1 MAVETA
7 PHRDPFALSEEERLV
22 RDTAR
27 DWAQREVAPG
37 AAQRDEEERYDRSL
51 FERAG
56 ELGLTGIP
64 YPEEYGGAGMGTFA
78 WVLAAEE
85 VAAADMG
92 MAVSLSVHVLSQL
105 CIFANGTEEQKQRF
119 LPADDRRPRARRIR
133 PDRAAGRI
141 GCRRPRADRHPRRR
155 RLPAH
160 RHEDLDHECRR
171 GGAVVVFGTVDRSAG
186 KAGITAFVVEADTP
200 GFRLGSK
207 ERKMGIRGTTGY
219 ELVFEERASRP
230 RTDSATRAMGCGWPC
245 PRWEPAASASPPA
258 APGWPAARSSWRPAT
273 PLQRRQFG
281 RAIADQEM
289 IQGML
294 AEMATGVD
302 AARLLTWRAARQRDA
317 GQPINA
323 PSSMAKWHASDVAM
337 RVTTDAV
344 QIYGGAGYSRDNPVE
359 RLMRDAKGAQI
370 YEGTN
375 QIHRL
380 IVAQHLLDGMRR
392 GDVTVR
398 RIRTADSVL
407 QHGATSDRRPDR

>member
-7 PHRDPFALSEEERLV
+7 PTADPFALNEEERTV
-22 RDTAR
+22 RDTVR
-27 DWAQREVAPG
+27 EWAEREVAPG
-37 AAQRDEEERYDRSL
+37 AAQRDEEERYDLRL

-56 ELGLTGIP
+56 ELGLTGLP

-85 VAAADMG
+85 IAAADMAL
-92 MAVSLSVHVLSQL
+92 AVSLSVHVLSQL
-105 CIFANGTEEQKQRF
+105 CIFANGTDAQKERF
-119 LPADDRRPRARRIR
+119 LPAMT
-133 PDRAAGRI
+133 AGRELGAFALTEPQAGSDAAALSLAAVRDGDDYLLTGTKI
-141 GCRRPRADRHPRRR
+141 WITN
-155 RLPAH
+155 
-160 RHEDLDHECRR
+160 
-171 GGAVVVFGTVDRSAG
+171 GGDAARTIVFATVDRSLG
-186 KAGITAFVVEADTP
+186 KAGITAFVVDADTP

-219 ELVFEERASRP
+219 ELVFEEARVPADNRLGEEGDGL
-230 RTDSATRAMGCGWPC
+230 RVALSALGAGRISIAAACTGLARSAM
-245 PRWEPAASASPPA
+245 EL
-258 APGWPAARSSWRPAT
+258 AARYA
-273 PLQRRQFG
+273 LQRRQFD

-289 IQGML
+289 IQAML
-294 AEMATGVD
+294 AEMAVGVD
-302 AARLLTWRAARQRDA
+302 AARLLTWRAARLRDA

-323 PSSMAKWHASDVAM
+323 PSSMAKWYASDVAM

-380 IVAQHLLDGMRR
+380 IVAQQLLDAMRR
-392 GDVTVR
+392 D
-398 RIRTADSVL
+398 A
-407 QHGATSDRRPDR
+407 